1 MNRTLFFLLTAAL
14 LIPAPAHAWGAL
26 GHRLVARLAYDQLTP
41 QARAQI
47 AELLSGEVEPTLAGI
62 ANWADDLRGNDPD
75 LGKRTSRWHYV
86 NIGSH
91 DCVYEATRDCRK
103 GDCVIEA
110 IQRQSAVLADRSKPK
125 AERLQALKFVVH
137 FVGDVHQPLHAS
149 NTNDRGG
156 NDFQVNYRG
165 QGSNLHSVWDSGL
178 LKSARL
184 SEDAYLRHLQALPPP
199 KEATQSLLPT
209 APAQWAEQSCK
220 SVTQP
225 GFYPARAKLDDSY
238 YTRHRSIAEQRLR
251 EGGAHLAQLLNA
263 TLSGS

>member
-1 MNRTLFFLLTAAL
+1 MNRILFFLVAAAL

-26 GHRLVARLAYDQLTP
+26 GHRLVARLAYAQLTP

-47 AELLSGEVEPTLAGI
+47 AGLLAGEAEPSLAGI
-62 ANWADDLRGNDPD
+62 ANWADDLRDNDPD

-91 DCVYEATRDCRK
+91 DCAYKAERDCRN
-103 GDCVIEA
+103 GDCVVEA
-110 IQRQSAVLADRSKPK
+110 IQRQSAILADRGKPK

-149 NTNDRGG
+149 NTSDRGG

-178 LKSARL
+178 LKSAGL
-184 SEDAYLRHLQALPPP
+184 NEEAYLRRLQAVSPP
-199 KEATQSLLPT
+199 KDATGSLLPA
-209 APAQWAEQSCK
+209 APILWAERSCK
-220 SVTQP
+220 AVTQP
-225 GFYPARAKLDDSY
+225 GFYPARAKLDDRY
-238 YTRHRSIAEQRLR
+238 YTRYRPLAEQRLR
-251 EGGAHLAQLLNA
+251 EGGVHLAQLLNA
-263 TLSGS
+263 ALSGN

>member
-1 MNRTLFFLLTAAL
+1 MNRIFFFLLTAAL

-41 QARAQI
+41 QARAQV
-47 AELLSGEVEPTLAGI
+47 AQLLSGEAEPTLAGI
-62 ANWADDLRGNDPD
+62 ANWADDLRDNNPG

-91 DCVYEATRDCRK
+91 DCAYKAERDCRN
-103 GDCVIEA
+103 GDCVVQA
-110 IQRQSAVLADRSKPK
+110 IQRQSAILADRSKPK

-178 LKSARL
+178 LRSAGL
-184 SEDAYLRHLQALPPP
+184 NEEAYLRHLQALPPP
-199 KEATQSLLPT
+199 KDAARSVLPA
-209 APAQWAEQSCK
+209 APALWAEQSCK
-220 SVTQP
+220 AVTQP
-225 GFYPARAKLDDSY
+225 GFYPSRAKLDDSY
-238 YTRHRSIAEQRLR
+238 YSRYRPVAEQRLR

>member
-1 MNRTLFFLLTAAL
+1 MTRILFFLITAAV

-26 GHRLVARLAYDQLTP
+26 GHRLVARLAYSQLTP
-41 QARAQI
+41 QARAQV
-47 AELLSGEVEPTLAGI
+47 AELLANEAEPTLAGI
-62 ANWADDLRGNDPD
+62 ANWADDLRDNNPD

-91 DCVYEATRDCRK
+91 DCAYEAERDCRN
-103 GDCVIEA
+103 GDCVVEA
-110 IQRQSAVLADRSKPK
+110 IRRQSTILADRNKPK

-149 NTNDRGG
+149 KTKDRGG

-178 LKSARL
+178 LKSAGL
-184 SEDAYLRHLQALPPP
+184 DEDAYLRRLQALPAP
-199 KEATQSLLPT
+199 KDATRTLLPDAST
-209 APAQWAEQSCK
+209 QWAEQSCK
-220 SVTQP
+220 AVMQP
-225 GFYPARAKLDDSY
+225 GFYPARAKLEDSY
-238 YTRHRSIAEQRLR
+238 YTRHRPIAEQRLR